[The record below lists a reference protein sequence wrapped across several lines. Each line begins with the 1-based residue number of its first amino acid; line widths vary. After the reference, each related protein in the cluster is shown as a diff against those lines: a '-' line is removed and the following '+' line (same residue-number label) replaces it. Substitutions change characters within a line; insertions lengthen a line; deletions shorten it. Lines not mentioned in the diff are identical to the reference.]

1 MKNLDFRKVKKTYLN
16 VTLADEKNTTLM
28 IGTPTKRTIDT
39 MLSLGATLRD
49 TQDAL
54 TDTESMADNVSSD
67 LMDELYKM
75 VAKIMSHNKAG
86 IKITAD
92 QLADFDFDFEDVFI
106 FFQAYM
112 EFVDEIGKQKN

>member
-49 TQDAL
+49 TQEAL
-54 TDTESMADNVSSD
+54 TDTESMSDNVSSD

-86 IKITAD
+86 VKITAD
-92 QLADFDFDFEDVFI
+92 QIADMFDFEDIFI
-106 FFQAYM
+106 FFRAYM